1 MSADPEVTFPDS
13 AVSMAL
19 GVCDGHCVPD
29 ECVCPS
35 AAQRVAEIQAA
46 VKAERE
52 RIVAYLREHLGTW
65 EPECSGCDSFEAFG
79 DRIDDIERGEHH
91 A

>member
-1 MSADPEVTFPDS
+1 MSTDPEVTFPDS

-46 VKAERE
+46 VKSERE
-52 RIVAYLREHLGTW
+52 RIIAYFRSVNAEGLA
-65 EPECSGCDSFEAFG
+65 EAVEG
-79 DRIDDIERGEHH
+79 VPH

>member
-1 MSADPEVTFPDS
+1 MSTDPEAPFPDS

-19 GVCDGHCVPD
+19 GVCDGQCVPD

-46 VKAERE
+46 VKAERKNIAAWVRDTWAGVPE
-52 RIVAYLREHLGTW
+52 ELQNAATNEVLRYVAAAIRR
-65 EPECSGCDSFEAFG
+65 G
-79 DRIDDIERGEHH
+79 DH